1 MNKLTLLLLALLPLP
16 TLHAQETAI
25 TQQEART
32 LYKTTTKKRVSVHDP
47 SVVYDP
53 NSGRYYIFGSHRACA
68 WTSDMQNWTHFSS
81 PWKVGGNNNASNDQ
95 AFVTPAVTKVP
106 KGGEMVDFPR
116 FNAMEWAART
126 DASYN
131 VNGNMWAPDV
141 LWNPTM
147 QKWCQYL
154 SVNGDRWHSSIILL
168 TSNNVEGPYLYQGPV
183 VISGFYD
190 SQHTWKDTDLELV
203 IGAQNTLPSRYN
215 TGNGW
220 GNRYPNNIDPCV
232 FFDEDGLL
240 WMAYGS
246 WSGGIWMLRLNAE
259 NGLRDYDVTY
269 NLVGSGDDITT
280 DPYFGK
286 KIAGGHYVS
295 GEGAYIEHIGEY
307 YYLFMSYGG
316 LDQKGGYEMRVFRSK
331 KPDGPYLDPGN
342 RNAIFTSYSLNFG
355 PKAPVRGQKLL
366 GPYSHWGFMP
376 QGERS
381 QGHNSIIAAPDGR
394 TYLVYHTRFCN
405 DEQRPDEGHQVRVHQ
420 VLLSK
425 NGWLL
430 AAPFEYNGESITDA
444 DIATQQLLTSEQ
456 VAGTYEVLLHKF
468 ANDHQNLEQVT
479 PIVITL
485 DADGKVSGDKT
496 GTWSLEAGTGYI
508 NLTLSALKYEG
519 VVLEET
525 MDEQNLHAVAITAT
539 NTQGVGLWAYKKHPK
554 YAVAWQLNHQTVP
567 VKDGQTVNHNVDL
580 YSILVDGEPNVSA
593 EWVSSHPDIISNT
606 GRYNPAG
613 LQENTN
619 VTLTARIASANY
631 YWQQDYTVRALS
643 EQNSQPLVDGWQEG
657 IVAHYGFDDG
667 SLANTFNADEM
678 AQFLRKGATKAPSL
692 YDDDPLR
699 NGGYVRLSAGGNKK
713 ESYVAIPNPLYGKEL
728 ADGATLAFWVRRTD
742 ANLWDALCGFEGGDA
757 HLYTTGNLYTGY
769 NDGHGNWIDIN
780 HPETVATTNL
790 TVGHWHQLTISYSR
804 QASRGI
810 TMYVDGVAHS
820 NDRINGEQGGKKV
833 STKSAFDYNA
843 IVDLIASSPMLY
855 LGNGSFWGSPDA
867 SFDDVIVYDRAFTRS
882 TEATA
887 LYQMMDRVF
896 SFASLT
902 NGIGATLMNNDQI
915 IKDVYDLQGRKVLP
929 TALKKG
935 IYIIN
940 GKKTVKL

>member
-106 KGGEMVDFPR
+106 KGGEMVDFPS
-116 FNAMEWAART
+116 FNALEWAART

-355 PKAPVRGQKLL
+355 PKAPARGQKLL

-699 NGGYVRLSAGGNKK
+699 NGGYVRLSAGANKK

-790 TVGHWHQLTISYSR
+790 TVGHWHQLTIIYSR

-896 SFASLT
+896 SFSSLT

>member
-1 MNKLTLLLLALLPLP
+1 
-16 TLHAQETAI
+16 
-25 TQQEART
+25 
-32 LYKTTTKKRVSVHDP
+32 
-47 SVVYDP
+47 
-53 NSGRYYIFGSHRACA
+53 
-68 WTSDMQNWTHFSS
+68 
-81 PWKVGGNNNASNDQ
+81 
-95 AFVTPAVTKVP
+95 
-106 KGGEMVDFPR
+106 
-116 FNAMEWAART
+116 
-126 DASYN
+126 
-131 VNGNMWAPDV
+131 
-141 LWNPTM
+141 
-147 QKWCQYL
+147 
-154 SVNGDRWHSSIILL
+154 
-168 TSNNVEGPYLYQGPV
+168 
-183 VISGFYD
+183 
-190 SQHTWKDTDLELV
+190 
-203 IGAQNTLPSRYN
+203 
-215 TGNGW
+215 
-220 GNRYPNNIDPCV
+220 
-232 FFDEDGLL
+232 
-240 WMAYGS
+240 
-246 WSGGIWMLRLNAE
+246 
-259 NGLRDYDVTY
+259 
-269 NLVGSGDDITT
+269 
-280 DPYFGK
+280 
-286 KIAGGHYVS
+286 
-295 GEGAYIEHIGEY
+295 
-307 YYLFMSYGG
+307 
-316 LDQKGGYEMRVFRSK
+316 MRVFRSK

-355 PKAPVRGQKLL
+355 PKAPARGQKLL

-902 NGIGATLMNNDQI
+902 NGIGATLMNNDEI